1 MDFNIPGDDNEL
13 RTALS
18 DVNLPTLLMVMA
30 QFSGED
36 RWLTDRFRPDP
47 IQTPEG
53 SIFPDDSGDYSSE
66 IAAEIRE
73 GAFEIIRTLRDEG
86 GTMPLTPDVKQMQDL
101 MEN

>member
-18 DVNLPTLLMVMA
+18 DVNLPTLLMVMT
-30 QFSGED
+30 QFSGDD

-53 SIFPDDSGDYSSE
+53 SIFPDDTGNYNSD
-66 IAAEIRE
+66 IAAEIRKK
-73 GAFEIIRTLRDEG
+73 
-86 GTMPLTPDVKQMQDL
+86 PLSSSGPCVMKVAICRRPQTSNKCGI
-101 MEN
+101 